1 MFESISDRLKSALSV
16 FHKSGRL
23 TEQNIRD
30 GMREVRK
37 ALLEADVQFDVVRS
51 FIKDVTEKA
60 VGEEVLKTVRP
71 GQMIVKIV
79 HDELTQL
86 MGPTDSGINFAASG
100 PTVIMMVGL
109 QGSGK
114 TTTSGKLA
122 DYFRRKGRAPILV
135 AADVQRPAA
144 IDQLETLGRE
154 LEVPVY
160 AERGGRPAKIC
171 QRAVKEAEKSGRNVV
186 ILDTAGRLHIDEPL
200 MTELHDIQKKT
211 GPHEIFLVSDAMTG
225 QDAVV
230 SAKEFNERLELT
242 GVILTKMDGDARGG
256 AALSIK
262 KVTGKPIK
270 FMGVGEK
277 LDRLEEF
284 HPDRVAGRILGMGD
298 IVTLVEKAQDAQD
311 EDQAREKAEKL
322 FAGTFTLD
330 DFLEQMQAMKKMGP
344 LKDLMAMIPG
354 MKDLTAGEDIDPREF
369 GRMEAIIYSMTPAER
384 TKPEQIDHSRR
395 RRIARGSGTEARDV
409 RDLVNQFA
417 QARKLMKQ
425 LKAQGGMMGRMVA
438 GKHEKRKRKQMK
450 RMKRM
455 GVDPLRGKGFP
466 FRRPE

>member
-16 FHKSGRL
+16 FNKRGRL

-37 ALLEADVQFDVVRS
+37 ALLEADVQFDVVRA
-51 FIKDVTEKA
+51 FIKEATEKA
-60 VGEEVLKTVRP
+60 VGEDVLKTVRP
-71 GQMIVKIV
+71 GEMIVKIV
-79 HDELTQL
+79 HDELTRL
-86 MGPTDSGINFAASG
+86 MGPASEGLVFATGA

-114 TTTSGKLA
+114 TTTAGKLA
-122 DYFRRKGRAPILV
+122 AHVRRKGRAPLLV

-154 LEVPVY
+154 LDIPVY

-171 QRAVKEAEKSGRNVV
+171 QRAVKHGEENGRNVI
-186 ILDTAGRLHIDEPL
+186 ILDTAGRLHIDEAL
-200 MTELHDIQKKT
+200 MAELADIQGKV
-211 GPHEIFLVSDAMTG
+211 GPQEILLVCDAMTG

-230 SAKEFNERLELT
+230 SAKEFNERLDLT

-262 KVTGKPIK
+262 RVTGKPIK
-270 FMGVGEK
+270 FMGVGER

-284 HPDRVAGRILGMGD
+284 HPERVAGRILGMGD

-311 EDQAREKAEKL
+311 QEEAQAKAEKL

-330 DFLEQMQAMKKMGP
+330 DFLEQMQTMKRMGP

-354 MKDLTAGEDIDPREF
+354 MKELAQGQEIDPKEF
-369 GRMEAIIYSMTPAER
+369 TRMEAIIRSMTPDER
-384 TKPEQIDHSRR
+384 IRPDIIDHSRR
-395 RRIARGSGTEARDV
+395 RRIARGSGMEARDV
-409 RDLVNQFA
+409 RDLVNQFG

-425 LKAQGGMMGRMVA
+425 LKDSGGFMGRMVA
-438 GKHEKRKRKQMK
+438 GKHEKRKLKQMK
-450 RMKRM
+450 RAKRM
-455 GVDPLRGKGFP
+455 GIDPLRGRGFP
-466 FRRPE
+466 FNR

>member
-1 MFESISDRLKSALSV
+1 MFENISDRLRSALSA
-16 FHKSGRL
+16 FQRRGRL

-60 VGEEVLKTVRP
+60 VGEEVLKTVQP

-79 HDELTQL
+79 QDELTEL
-86 MGPTDSGINFAASG
+86 MGPVDPSIDFAASG

-109 QGSGK
+109 QGGGK
-114 TTTSGKLA
+114 TTTCGKLA
-122 DYFRRKGRAPILV
+122 RYFRGKGRSPLLV

-144 IDQLETLGRE
+144 IDQLETLGKA
-154 LEVPVY
+154 LEIPVY

-171 QRAVKEAEKSGRNVV
+171 QRAVKEAVKTGRNVV

-200 MTELHDIQKKT
+200 MTELKDIQGKVK
-211 GPHEIFLVSDAMTG
+211 PQEIFLVCDAMTG

-230 SAKEFNERLELT
+230 SAKEFNERLEIT

-256 AALSIK
+256 AALSVK

-311 EDQAREKAEKL
+311 AEEAQERAEKL

-330 DFLEQMQAMKKMGP
+330 DFLEQMQTMKKMGP

-354 MKDLTAGEDIDPREF
+354 MKELTAGEDIDPSEF
-369 GRMEAIIYSMTPAER
+369 SRMEAIIHSMTPQER
-384 TKPEQIDHSRR
+384 TRPEIIDHSRR
-395 RRIARGSGTEARDV
+395 RRIARGSGNEARDV
-409 RDLVNQFA
+409 RDLVNQFQ

-425 LKAQGGMMGRMVA
+425 LKGQGGIMGRMVA
-438 GKHEKRKRKQMK
+438 GKHEKRKMKQMK
-450 RMKRM
+450 RAKRM
-455 GVDPLRGKGFP
+455 GIDPLRGRP
-466 FRRPE
+466 FRKK

>member
-1 MFESISDRLKSALSV
+1 MFESISDRLKSALTV
-16 FHKSGRL
+16 FNKRGRL
-23 TEQNIRD
+23 TEQNIKD

-51 FIKDVTEKA
+51 FIKDVTAKA
-60 VGEEVLKTVRP
+60 VGEEVLQTVQP

-79 HDELTQL
+79 QDELTAL
-86 MGPTDSGINFAASG
+86 MGPADPSVDFAPSG

-122 DYFRRKGRAPILV
+122 AYFKRKGRAPLLV

-154 LEVPVY
+154 LDIPVY

-171 QRAVKEAEKSGRNVV
+171 QRALKEAEKTGRNVV
-186 ILDTAGRLHIDEPL
+186 ILDTAGRLHIDEQL
-200 MTELHDIQKKT
+200 MAELNDIQKKT
-211 GPHEIFLVSDAMTG
+211 SPREIFLVCDAMTG

-230 SAKEFNERLELT
+230 SAGEFNQRLDVS

-298 IVTLVEKAQDAQD
+298 IVTLVERAQGAQD
-311 EDQAREKAEKL
+311 EEEARAKAEKL
-322 FAGTFTLD
+322 FAGTFTLE
-330 DFLEQMQAMKKMGP
+330 DFLDQMQTMKKMGP
-344 LKDLMAMIPG
+344 LKDLMGMIPG
-354 MKDLTAGEDIDPREF
+354 MKDLTAGEEIDPKEF
-369 GRMEAIIYSMTPAER
+369 DRMEAIIHSMTPEER
-384 TKPEQIDHSRR
+384 GKPDVIDHSRR
-395 RRIARGSGTEARDV
+395 RRIARGSGTETREV
-409 RDLVNQFA
+409 RDLVNQFG
-417 QARKLMKQ
+417 QARKMMKQ
-425 LKAQGGMMGRMVA
+425 LQGAGGLMGRMV
-438 GKHEKRKRKQMK
+438 GSKHEKRKLKQMK
-450 RMKRM
+450 RAKRM
-455 GVDPLRGKGFP
+455 GIDPLKGR
-466 FRRPE
+466 FRPK